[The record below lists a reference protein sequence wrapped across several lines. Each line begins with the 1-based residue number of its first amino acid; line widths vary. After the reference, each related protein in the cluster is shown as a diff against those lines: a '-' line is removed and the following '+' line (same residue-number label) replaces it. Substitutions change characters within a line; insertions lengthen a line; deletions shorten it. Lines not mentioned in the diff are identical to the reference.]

1 LAGGCRDFGIST
13 YFERRGC
20 ASWFQLR
27 FAIDIDIKI
36 GGKNMVAVKDN
47 FPRFTPEEYFAWEEQ
62 QLHRHE
68 YIDGEV
74 YAMSGGTIN
83 HGDIA
88 GNFLALLK
96 AHMRGRGC
104 KTLNSDCRVNIVAST
119 NYIYP
124 DVSVT
129 CDDRDK
135 LTPQYI
141 TYPCLVIEVL
151 SPSTEAYDRGDK
163 FRMYRRNPS
172 LRDYVLVDASKIAID
187 LYRKDDAGN
196 WYIVNYQPGE
206 SIDFKSVNLTFPIEQ
221 VYEDINFGLEEREQ
235 H

>member
-1 LAGGCRDFGIST
+1 MIAL
-13 YFERRGC
+13 
-20 ASWFQLR
+20 
-27 FAIDIDIKI
+27 
-36 GGKNMVAVKDN
+36 KDN
-47 FPRFTPEEYFAWEEQ
+47 IPRFTPEEYFDWEEQ
-62 QLHRHE
+62 QLYRHE

-74 YAMSGGTIN
+74 YTMSGGTIN

-96 AHMRGRGC
+96 AHMRGSGC
-104 KTLNSDCRVNIVAST
+104 KTLNSDCRVNILDST
-119 NYIYP
+119 NYVYP

-141 TYPCLVIEVL
+141 KYPCLVVEVL

-163 FRMYRRNPS
+163 FRMYRRNPN

-187 LYRKDDAGN
+187 LYHKDDTGN
-196 WYIVNYQPGE
+196 WQIVNYEPGD
-206 SIDFKSVNLTFPIEQ
+206 SINLKSVNLTFSIKQLYDDIEF
-221 VYEDINFGLEEREQ
+221 VVEEIK
-235 H
+235 